1 VVQVTP
7 LPFIVHTQLCAGAFL
22 AVSCHGQ
29 PAARLNV
36 CSEWRSDSQPWGT
49 ASSQT
54 ITSAWC
60 TPILTVYAALN
71 LSVLHVLQPSC
82 SYSSCVTQETEEI
95 IADVLGIEV
104 FRQTIAGNVLVGS
117 YCTLSNQG
125 CLVSR
130 RRIRV
135 SHASHDLELLG
146 LLTTS
151 AQPSQPLCVLLCAC
165 SAQTRGDS
173 LPSQPSVSVLLVGL
187 CCMI

>member
-1 VVQVTP
+1 MVQVAP

-71 LSVLHVLQPSC
+71 LSGLHVLQPSC
-82 SYSSCVTQETEEI
+82 SHSSCVTQETEEI

-130 RRIRV
+130 RWCAITVSRARALMIRP
-135 SHASHDLELLG
+135 D
-146 LLTTS
+146 
-151 AQPSQPLCVLLCAC
+151 
-165 SAQTRGDS
+165 
-173 LPSQPSVSVLLVGL
+173 
-187 CCMI
+187 